1 VLVILL
7 LYISTFTNLRNYIIF
22 VNKPLALKIKRAR
35 KESKMSQRE
44 LGEALGVSDK
54 AISSYE
60 SGRAVPRLNTL
71 QKLAKIT
78 HRPVGYFTN
87 TETENIDYSVA
98 SMLANVEKQLI
109 EIKKL
114 LNEATK

>member
-1 VLVILL
+1 MLVILL

-54 AISSYE
+54 DLENLLEIVDPAKLITKTWSWDSE
-60 SGRAVPRLNTL
+60 KDWFSALSGG
-71 QKLAKIT
+71 QKRNFFL
-78 HRPVGYFTN
+78 
-87 TETENIDYSVA
+87 
-98 SMLANVEKQLI
+98 
-109 EIKKL
+109 
-114 LNEATK
+114 